1 MMSDR
6 KAELERKKAKL
17 QAIREEKERRRR
29 EKEQKDVRLYMIVE
43 EATVRAAGADKDHR
57 KEIDAM
63 LSSLGMAPVSDVL
76 SSLSSMNSLTPEQSA
91 NATPDASLQPSSINS
106 TQSTGRRKP
115 RELTIVSVA
124 NTNIPPKEPVV
135 YSKQTQTVQTTHTS
149 HDAFSKNV
157 SKIPHRSCALFN
169 LTDLAALLNA
179 HSLVFA
185 TQLVKSTHI
194 GHKDCPN
201 LLPNTRSTPPVQQQ
215 HQLTLAPQATLR
227 LTGGV
232 PGKTFHLIVAVTYI
246 PISLV
251 SQDIICELFDFETLI
266 GLSVES
272 YDFSWFSVSLGSDLG
287 LASLSSLFTMINYM
301 RKTIG
306 QQISLVKDMSFLSL
320 FTTVLTFD
328 DSQAE
333 DEENSLPHLDSFQ
346 SKLPP
351 GILPHGLPQVKEVQP
366 AVTQVEQEKEKE
378 KPKKEV
384 REFSEEEKQ
393 MIILSEDFQRFLDRT
408 SRIVERA
415 LGESIDIYTDY
426 TGTMDGED
434 GLDEK
439 SHQQLWLNRSFFCER
454 WSRNRCVTS
463 MDWSPQ
469 FPELLAASYNNN
481 DDTPNDPDGVCLVW
495 NTKFKKATPEFI
507 FHCQSP
513 VMSTTF
519 AKFHPNL
526 ILGGTYSGQIVL
538 WDNRVQKRTP
548 VQRTPLSASAHTH
561 PVYCLTVVGTQN
573 AHNLISISTD
583 GKLCSWSLDMLSQPQ
598 ETLILYL
605 KQSKTIAAT
614 CLAFPHGD
622 VNNFVVGSED
632 GTVYGDCRHG
642 TKAGVVEMFEGHQ
655 GPVTGISTHAVQGG
669 IDFSH
674 LFLTSSIDW
683 TIKLWSL
690 KEMKPLYSFEHNGD
704 YVYDVAWSPTHPAL
718 FAAVD
723 DSGRLD
729 LWNLNQ
735 DTEVPAASVIV
746 DGNPALNRVS
756 WTPSGLHVT
765 VGDDTGKIWVYDV
778 AEHLAYPRSDEWNKF
793 LYTQQDLKNNKA
805 DEELDRLNLSSGP
818 SSLTSLTS
826 ISSCPLR

>member
-29 EKEQKDVRLYMIVE
+29 EKEQKDVE
-43 EATVRAAGADKDHR
+43 EATVRAAGTDKDHR
-57 KEIDAM
+57 KELDAM
-63 LSSLGMAPVSDVL
+63 LSSLGVAPVSDVL

-106 TQSTGRRKP
+106 AQSSTARKKN

-124 NTNIPPKEPVV
+124 HTNIPPKEPVV
-135 YSKQTQTVQTTHTS
+135 YTKQTQTIQTSHTS
-149 HDAFSKNV
+149 HD
-157 SKIPHRSCALFN
+157 
-169 LTDLAALLNA
+169 
-179 HSLVFA
+179 
-185 TQLVKSTHI
+185 
-194 GHKDCPN
+194 G
-201 LLPNTRSTPPVQQQ
+201 
-215 HQLTLAPQATLR
+215 
-227 LTGGV
+227 
-232 PGKTFHLIVAVTYI
+232 Y
-246 PISLV
+246 
-251 SQDIICELFDFETLI
+251 FET
-266 GLSVES
+266 
-272 YDFSWFSVSLGSDLG
+272 DWWRP
-287 LASLSSLFTMINYM
+287 
-301 RKTIG
+301 RKAHAF
-306 QQISLVKDMSFLSL
+306 DYY
-320 FTTVLTFD
+320 VLTFD
-328 DSQAE
+328 DGQAE
-333 DEENSLPHLDSFQ
+333 DEENSLPHMDGFQ

-378 KPKKEV
+378 KPKEV
-384 REFSEEEKQ
+384 RELSEEEKQ

-415 LGESIDIYTDY
+415 LGESVNIYTDY

-434 GLDEK
+434 GMDEK
-439 SHQQLWLNRSFFCER
+439 NHQRLWLNRWFFCDR

-469 FPELLAASYNNN
+469 FPELLVASYNNN

-495 NTKFKKATPEFI
+495 NTKFKKTTPEFI

-519 AKFHPNL
+519 ARFHPNL

-548 VQRTPLSASAHTH
+548 IQRTPLSANAHTH
-561 PVYCLTVVGTQN
+561 PVYCLNVVGAQN

-598 ETLILYL
+598 ETLDLCT
-605 KQSKTIAAT
+605 KQSKPIATT
-614 CLAFPHGD
+614 CLTFPHGD
-622 VNNFVVGSED
+622 VNNFVVGSEE
-632 GTVYGDCRHG
+632 GTVYSACRHG
-642 TKAGVVEMFEGHQ
+642 TKTGVLETYEGHQ
-655 GPVTGISTHAVQGG
+655 GPVTGISAHAVQGG

-690 KEMKPLYSFEHNGD
+690 KESKPLYSFEHNGD

-735 DTEVPAASVIV
+735 DTEVPTAGVMI
-746 DGNPALNRVS
+746 DGCPALNRVS

-765 VGDDTGKIWVYDV
+765 VGDDSGKIWVYDV
-778 AEHLAYPRSDEWNKF
+778 AEHLAHPRIDEWNKF
-793 LYTQQDLKNNKA
+793 LYTQQELKHNKA
-805 DEELDRLNLSSGP
+805 DEELHKLNLREP
-818 SSLTSLTS
+818 TSLTS
-826 ISSCPLR
+826 IPPLLTGPLR

>member
-17 QAIREEKERRRR
+17 QAIREEKERRKR
-29 EKEQKDVRLYMIVE
+29 EKEQKDVE
-43 EATVRAAGADKDHR
+43 EATVRAAGTDKDHR
-57 KEIDAM
+57 KELDAM
-63 LSSLGMAPVSDVL
+63 LSSLGVAPVSDVL

-106 TQSTGRRKP
+106 AQSAGRRKN

-124 NTNIPPKEPVV
+124 HTNIPPKEPVV
-135 YSKQTQTVQTTHTS
+135 YNKQTQTIQTTHTS
-149 HDAFSKNV
+149 HDGYFEIDWWRPRKAHAFDYYDEY
-157 SKIPHRSCALFN
+157 N
-169 LTDLAALLNA
+169 LN
-179 HSLVFA
+179 
-185 TQLVKSTHI
+185 
-194 GHKDCPN
+194 
-201 LLPNTRSTPPVQQQ
+201 
-215 HQLTLAPQATLR
+215 
-227 LTGGV
+227 
-232 PGKTFHLIVAVTYI
+232 PGLEWE
-246 PISLV
+246 
-251 SQDIICELFDFETLI
+251 DE
-266 GLSVES
+266 
-272 YDFSWFSVSLGSDLG
+272 
-287 LASLSSLFTMINYM
+287 FT
-301 RKTIG
+301 
-306 QQISLVKDMSFLSL
+306 
-320 FTTVLTFD
+320 
-328 DSQAE
+328 AE
-333 DEENSLPHLDSFQ
+333 DEENSLPHMDGFQ

-378 KPKKEV
+378 IPKEV
-384 REFSEEEKQ
+384 RELSEEEKQ
-393 MIILSEDFQRFLDRT
+393 MIILSEDFQRFFDRT

-415 LGESIDIYTDY
+415 LGESVDIYTDY
-426 TGTMDGED
+426 AGNMDGED
-434 GLDEK
+434 GMDEK
-439 SHQQLWLNRSFFCER
+439 SHQRLWLNRSFFCDR

-469 FPELLAASYNNN
+469 FPELLVASYNNN
-481 DDTPNDPDGVCLVW
+481 DDIPNDPDGVCLVW
-495 NTKFKKATPEFI
+495 NTKFKKTTPEFI

-513 VMSTTF
+513 VLSVTF

-548 VQRTPLSASAHTH
+548 IQRTPLSANAHTH
-561 PVYCLTVVGTQN
+561 PVYCLNVVGAQN

-583 GKLCSWSLDMLSQPQ
+583 GKMCSWSLDMLSQPQ
-598 ETLILYL
+598 ERLELTT
-605 KQSKTIAAT
+605 KQSKPIAST
-614 CLAFPHGD
+614 CLAFPQGD

-632 GTVYGDCRHG
+632 GTVYSACRHG
-642 TKAGVVEMFEGHQ
+642 TKAGVLETYEGHQ
-655 GPVTGISTHAVQGG
+655 GPVTGVSAHAEQAG

-690 KEMKPLYSFEHNGD
+690 KENKPLYSFEHNGD

-735 DTEVPAASVIV
+735 DTEVPTASIMI
-746 DGNPALNRVS
+746 DGCPALNRVS

-778 AEHLAYPRSDEWNKF
+778 AEHLAHPRIDEWNKF
-793 LYTQQDLKNNKA
+793 LYTQQELRNNKA
-805 DEELDRLNLSSGP
+805 DEELHKLNLRDQRP
-818 SSLTSLTS
+818 
-826 ISSCPLR
+826 

>member
-29 EKEQKDVRLYMIVE
+29 EKEQKDVE

-149 HDAFSKNV
+149 HD
-157 SKIPHRSCALFN
+157 
-169 LTDLAALLNA
+169 
-179 HSLVFA
+179 
-185 TQLVKSTHI
+185 
-194 GHKDCPN
+194 G
-201 LLPNTRSTPPVQQQ
+201 
-215 HQLTLAPQATLR
+215 
-227 LTGGV
+227 
-232 PGKTFHLIVAVTYI
+232 Y
-246 PISLV
+246 
-251 SQDIICELFDFETLI
+251 FET
-266 GLSVES
+266 
-272 YDFSWFSVSLGSDLG
+272 DWWRP
-287 LASLSSLFTMINYM
+287 
-301 RKTIG
+301 RK
-306 QQISLVKDMSFLSL
+306 
-320 FTTVLTFD
+320 VLTFD

-495 NTKFKKATPEFI
+495 NTKFKKSTPEFI

>member
-1 MMSDR
+1 MSDR

-29 EKEQKDVRLYMIVE
+29 EKEQKDVE
-43 EATVRAAGADKDHR
+43 EATVRAAGTDKDHR
-57 KEIDAM
+57 KELDAM
-63 LSSLGMAPVSDVL
+63 LSSLGVAPVSDVL

-106 TQSTGRRKP
+106 AQSSTARKKN

-124 NTNIPPKEPVV
+124 HTNIPPKEPVV
-135 YSKQTQTVQTTHTS
+135 YTKQTQTIQTSHTS
-149 HDAFSKNV
+149 HD
-157 SKIPHRSCALFN
+157 
-169 LTDLAALLNA
+169 
-179 HSLVFA
+179 
-185 TQLVKSTHI
+185 
-194 GHKDCPN
+194 G
-201 LLPNTRSTPPVQQQ
+201 
-215 HQLTLAPQATLR
+215 
-227 LTGGV
+227 
-232 PGKTFHLIVAVTYI
+232 Y
-246 PISLV
+246 
-251 SQDIICELFDFETLI
+251 FETDWWRPRKDEYNLNP
-266 GLSVES
+266 GLEWE
-272 YDFSWFSVSLGSDLG
+272 DE
-287 LASLSSLFTMINYM
+287 FT
-301 RKTIG
+301 
-306 QQISLVKDMSFLSL
+306 
-320 FTTVLTFD
+320 
-328 DSQAE
+328 AE
-333 DEENSLPHLDSFQ
+333 DEENSLPHMDGFQ

-378 KPKKEV
+378 KPKEV
-384 REFSEEEKQ
+384 RELSEEEKQ

-415 LGESIDIYTDY
+415 LGESVNIYTDY

-434 GLDEK
+434 GMDEK
-439 SHQQLWLNRSFFCER
+439 NHQRLWLNRWFFCDR

-469 FPELLAASYNNN
+469 FPELLVASYNNN

-495 NTKFKKATPEFI
+495 NTKFKKTTPEFI

-519 AKFHPNL
+519 ARFHPNL

-548 VQRTPLSASAHTH
+548 IQRTPLSANAHTH
-561 PVYCLTVVGTQN
+561 PVYCLNVVGAQN

-598 ETLILYL
+598 ETLDLCT
-605 KQSKTIAAT
+605 KQSKPIATT
-614 CLAFPHGD
+614 CLTFPHGD
-622 VNNFVVGSED
+622 VNNFVVGSEE
-632 GTVYGDCRHG
+632 GTVYSACRHG
-642 TKAGVVEMFEGHQ
+642 TKTGVLETYEGHQ
-655 GPVTGISTHAVQGG
+655 GPVTGISAHAVQGG

-690 KEMKPLYSFEHNGD
+690 KESKPLYSFEHNGD

-735 DTEVPAASVIV
+735 DTEVPTAGVMI
-746 DGNPALNRVS
+746 DGCPALNRVS

-765 VGDDTGKIWVYDV
+765 VGDDSGKIWVYDV
-778 AEHLAYPRSDEWNKF
+778 AEHLAHPRIDEWNKF
-793 LYTQQDLKNNKA
+793 LYTQQELKHNKA
-805 DEELDRLNLSSGP
+805 DEELHKLNLREP
-818 SSLTSLTS
+818 TSLTS
-826 ISSCPLR
+826 IPPLLTGPLR

>member
-29 EKEQKDVRLYMIVE
+29 EKEQKDVE

-57 KEIDAM
+57 KELDAM
-63 LSSLGMAPVSDVL
+63 LSSLGVAPVSDVL
-76 SSLSSMNSLTPEQSA
+76 SSLSSMNSLTPEQST
-91 NATPDASLQPSSINS
+91 NATPDASLQPSSIS
-106 TQSTGRRKP
+106 SAQSSAGRKKN

-124 NTNIPPKEPVV
+124 HTNIPPKEPVV
-135 YSKQTQTVQTTHTS
+135 YNKQTQTIQTTHTS
-149 HDAFSKNV
+149 HD
-157 SKIPHRSCALFN
+157 
-169 LTDLAALLNA
+169 
-179 HSLVFA
+179 
-185 TQLVKSTHI
+185 
-194 GHKDCPN
+194 
-201 LLPNTRSTPPVQQQ
+201 
-215 HQLTLAPQATLR
+215 
-227 LTGGV
+227 
-232 PGKTFHLIVAVTYI
+232 
-246 PISLV
+246 
-251 SQDIICELFDFETLI
+251 
-266 GLSVES
+266 GLSASSSTYTIYSSCSTTTPTHS
-272 YDFSWFSVSLGSDLG
+272 YFAGYFEIDWWRPRKAHAFDYYDEYNLNPG
-287 LASLSSLFTMINYM
+287 LEWEDEF
-301 RKTIG
+301 
-306 QQISLVKDMSFLSL
+306 
-320 FTTVLTFD
+320 TVLTFD
-328 DSQAE
+328 DGQAE
-333 DEENSLPHLDSFQ
+333 DEENSLPHMDGFQ

-378 KPKKEV
+378 KPKEV
-384 REFSEEEKQ
+384 RELSEEEKQ

-415 LGESIDIYTDY
+415 LGESVNIYTDY
-426 TGTMDGED
+426 TGTIDDED
-434 GLDEK
+434 GMDEK
-439 SHQQLWLNRSFFCER
+439 NHQRLWLNRSFFCER

-481 DDTPNDPDGVCLVW
+481 NDTPNDPDGVCLVW
-495 NTKFKKATPEFI
+495 NTKFKKTTPEFI

-513 VMSTTF
+513 VLSTTF

-548 VQRTPLSASAHTH
+548 IQRTPLSASAHTH
-561 PVYCLTVVGTQN
+561 PVYCLSVVGAQN

-598 ETLILYL
+598 EILEL
-605 KQSKTIAAT
+605 HTKQSKPIAVT
-614 CLAFPHGD
+614 CLAFTHGD

-632 GTVYGDCRHG
+632 GTVYSPCRHG
-642 TKAGVVEMFEGHQ
+642 TKAGVLETYEGHQ
-655 GPVTGISTHAVQGG
+655 GPVTGISAHAVQGG

-683 TIKLWSL
+683 TIKLWNL
-690 KEMKPLYSFEHNGD
+690 KENKPLYSFEHNGD

-735 DTEVPAASVIV
+735 DTEVPTASVMI
-746 DGNPALNRVS
+746 DGCPALNRVS

-778 AEHLAYPRSDEWNKF
+778 AEHLAHPRIDEWNKF
-793 LYTQQDLKNNKA
+793 LYTQQELKNNKA
-805 DEELDRLNLSSGP
+805 DEDLHKLNLREPGSLSSIPPLLGV
-818 SSLTSLTS
+818 
-826 ISSCPLR
+826 CPLR

>member
-29 EKEQKDVRLYMIVE
+29 EKEQKDVE
-43 EATVRAAGADKDHR
+43 EATVRAAGTDKDHR
-57 KEIDAM
+57 KELDAM
-63 LSSLGMAPVSDVL
+63 LSSLGVAPVSDVL
-76 SSLSSMNSLTPEQSA
+76 SSLSSLNSLTPEQSA

-106 TQSTGRRKP
+106 AQSSSGRRKN

-124 NTNIPPKEPVV
+124 HTNIPPKEPVV
-135 YSKQTQTVQTTHTS
+135 YNKQTQTIQTTHTS
-149 HDAFSKNV
+149 HD
-157 SKIPHRSCALFN
+157 
-169 LTDLAALLNA
+169 
-179 HSLVFA
+179 
-185 TQLVKSTHI
+185 
-194 GHKDCPN
+194 G
-201 LLPNTRSTPPVQQQ
+201 
-215 HQLTLAPQATLR
+215 
-227 LTGGV
+227 
-232 PGKTFHLIVAVTYI
+232 Y
-246 PISLV
+246 
-251 SQDIICELFDFETLI
+251 FEI
-266 GLSVES
+266 
-272 YDFSWFSVSLGSDLG
+272 DWWRP
-287 LASLSSLFTMINYM
+287 
-301 RKTIG
+301 RK
-306 QQISLVKDMSFLSL
+306 
-320 FTTVLTFD
+320 VLTFD
-328 DSQAE
+328 DGQAE
-333 DEENSLPHLDSFQ
+333 DEENSLPHMDGFQ

-378 KPKKEV
+378 KPKEV
-384 REFSEEEKQ
+384 RELSEEEKQ
-393 MIILSEDFQRFLDRT
+393 MIILSEDFQRFFDRS

-415 LGESIDIYTDY
+415 LGESVDIYTDY
-426 TGTMDGED
+426 AGNMDGED
-434 GLDEK
+434 GMDDK
-439 SHQQLWLNRSFFCER
+439 SHQRLWLNRSFFCDR
-454 WSRNRCVTS
+454 WSRNRCVTA

-495 NTKFKKATPEFI
+495 NTKFKKTTPEFI

-513 VMSTTF
+513 VLSVTF
-519 AKFHPNL
+519 ARFHPNL

-548 VQRTPLSASAHTH
+548 IQRTPLSANAHTH
-561 PVYCLTVVGTQN
+561 PVYCLNVVGAQN

-583 GKLCSWSLDMLSQPQ
+583 GKMCSWNLDMLSQPQ
-598 ETLILYL
+598 ERIELNT
-605 KQSKTIAAT
+605 KQSKPITST

-632 GTVYGDCRHG
+632 GTVYSACRHG
-642 TKAGVVEMFEGHQ
+642 TKAGVLETYEGHQ
-655 GPVTGISTHAVQGG
+655 GPVTGISAHAVQAG

-690 KEMKPLYSFEHNGD
+690 KETKPLYSFEHNGD

-735 DTEVPAASVIV
+735 DTEVPTASVMI
-746 DGNPALNRVS
+746 DGCPALNRVS

-778 AEHLAYPRSDEWNKF
+778 AEHLAHPRIDEWNKF
-793 LYTQQDLKNNKA
+793 LYTQRELKNNKA
-805 DEELDRLNLSSGP
+805 DEELHKLNLREP
-818 SSLTSLTS
+818 ASLDKITVLFRNYS
-826 ISSCPLR
+826 

>member
-29 EKEQKDVRLYMIVE
+29 EKEQKDVE
-43 EATVRAAGADKDHR
+43 EATVRAAGTDKDQR

-63 LSSLGMAPVSDVL
+63 LSSLGVAPVSDVL
-76 SSLSSMNSLTPEQSA
+76 SSLSSMSSLTPEQSA

-106 TQSTGRRKP
+106 AQSSAGRRKN

-124 NTNIPPKEPVV
+124 HTNIPPKEPVV
-135 YSKQTQTVQTTHTS
+135 YSKQTQTIQTTHTS
-149 HDAFSKNV
+149 HDGLSTSSSAYTIYS
-157 SKIPHRSCALFN
+157 SCS
-169 LTDLAALLNA
+169 TTTPT
-179 HSLVFA
+179 HSCSA
-185 TQLVKSTHI
+185 
-194 GHKDCPN
+194 G
-201 LLPNTRSTPPVQQQ
+201 
-215 HQLTLAPQATLR
+215 
-227 LTGGV
+227 
-232 PGKTFHLIVAVTYI
+232 Y
-246 PISLV
+246 
-251 SQDIICELFDFETLI
+251 FETDWWRPRKGGSAPNYLYEYNLNP
-266 GLSVES
+266 GLEWE
-272 YDFSWFSVSLGSDLG
+272 DEF
-287 LASLSSLFTMINYM
+287 
-301 RKTIG
+301 
-306 QQISLVKDMSFLSL
+306 
-320 FTTVLTFD
+320 TVLTFD
-328 DSQAE
+328 DGQAE
-333 DEENSLPHLDSFQ
+333 DEENSLPHMDGFQ

-366 AVTQVEQEKEKE
+366 AMTQVEQEKEKE

-384 REFSEEEKQ
+384 RELSEEEKQ

-415 LGESIDIYTDY
+415 LGESVDIYTDY

-434 GLDEK
+434 GMDEK
-439 SHQQLWLNRSFFCER
+439 SHQRLWLNRSFICER

-481 DDTPNDPDGVCLVW
+481 DDTPNDPDGVCLIW
-495 NTKFKKATPEFI
+495 NTKFKKTTPEFI

-519 AKFHPNL
+519 ARFHPNL

-548 VQRTPLSASAHTH
+548 IQRTPLSATAHTH
-561 PVYCLTVVGTQN
+561 PVYCLSVVGTQN

-598 ETLILYL
+598 EALELHT
-605 KQSKTIAAT
+605 KQSKAIAAT

-622 VNNFVVGSED
+622 VNNFVMGSED
-632 GTVYGDCRHG
+632 GTVYSACRHG
-642 TKAGVVEMFEGHQ
+642 SRAGLTETYEGHQ
-655 GPVTGISTHAVQGG
+655 GPVTGISAHAVQGG

-674 LFLTSSIDW
+674 LFLTSSLDW

-690 KEMKPLYSFEHNGD
+690 KENKPLYSFEHNGD

-718 FAAVD
+718 FASVD

-735 DTEVPAASVIV
+735 DTEVPAASVVV
-746 DGNPALNRVS
+746 DGCPALNRVS

-778 AEHLAYPRSDEWNKF
+778 AEHLAHPRLDEWNKF

-805 DEELDRLNLSSGP
+805 DEELDKLNLSSGP
-818 SSLTSLTS
+818 SSLTSMTS
-826 ISSCPLR
+826 ISSVPLR

>member
-29 EKEQKDVRLYMIVE
+29 EKEQKDVE
-43 EATVRAAGADKDHR
+43 EATVRAAGTDKDHR
-57 KEIDAM
+57 KELDAM
-63 LSSLGMAPVSDVL
+63 LSSLGVAPVSDVL

-106 TQSTGRRKP
+106 AQSSTARKKN

-124 NTNIPPKEPVV
+124 HTNIPPKEPVV
-135 YSKQTQTVQTTHTS
+135 YTKQTQTIQTSHTS
-149 HDAFSKNV
+149 HD
-157 SKIPHRSCALFN
+157 
-169 LTDLAALLNA
+169 
-179 HSLVFA
+179 
-185 TQLVKSTHI
+185 
-194 GHKDCPN
+194 G
-201 LLPNTRSTPPVQQQ
+201 
-215 HQLTLAPQATLR
+215 
-227 LTGGV
+227 
-232 PGKTFHLIVAVTYI
+232 Y
-246 PISLV
+246 
-251 SQDIICELFDFETLI
+251 FET
-266 GLSVES
+266 
-272 YDFSWFSVSLGSDLG
+272 DWWRP
-287 LASLSSLFTMINYM
+287 
-301 RKTIG
+301 RKAHA
-306 QQISLVKDMSFLSL
+306 
-320 FTTVLTFD
+320 FD
-328 DSQAE
+328 YYAE
-333 DEENSLPHLDSFQ
+333 DEENSLPHMDGFQ

-378 KPKKEV
+378 KPKEV
-384 REFSEEEKQ
+384 RELSEEEKQ

-415 LGESIDIYTDY
+415 LGESVNIYTDY

-434 GLDEK
+434 GMDEK
-439 SHQQLWLNRSFFCER
+439 NHQRLWLNRWFFCDR

-469 FPELLAASYNNN
+469 FPELLVASYNNN

-495 NTKFKKATPEFI
+495 NTKFKKTTPEFI

-519 AKFHPNL
+519 ARFHPNL

-548 VQRTPLSASAHTH
+548 IQRTPLSANAHTH
-561 PVYCLTVVGTQN
+561 PVYCLNVVGAQN

-598 ETLILYL
+598 ETLDLCT
-605 KQSKTIAAT
+605 KQSKPIATT
-614 CLAFPHGD
+614 CLTFPHGD
-622 VNNFVVGSED
+622 VNNFVVGSEE
-632 GTVYGDCRHG
+632 GTVYSACRHG
-642 TKAGVVEMFEGHQ
+642 TKTGVLETYEGHQ
-655 GPVTGISTHAVQGG
+655 GPVTGISAHAVQGG

-690 KEMKPLYSFEHNGD
+690 KESKPLYSFEHNGD

-735 DTEVPAASVIV
+735 DTEVPTAGVMI
-746 DGNPALNRVS
+746 DGCPALNRVS

-765 VGDDTGKIWVYDV
+765 VGDDSGKIWVYDV
-778 AEHLAYPRSDEWNKF
+778 AEHLAHPRIDEWNKF
-793 LYTQQDLKNNKA
+793 LYTQQELKHNKA
-805 DEELDRLNLSSGP
+805 DEELHKLNLREP
-818 SSLTSLTS
+818 TSLTS
-826 ISSCPLR
+826 IPPLLTGPLR

>member
-29 EKEQKDVRLYMIVE
+29 EKEQKDVE

-149 HDAFSKNV
+149 HD
-157 SKIPHRSCALFN
+157 
-169 LTDLAALLNA
+169 
-179 HSLVFA
+179 
-185 TQLVKSTHI
+185 
-194 GHKDCPN
+194 G
-201 LLPNTRSTPPVQQQ
+201 
-215 HQLTLAPQATLR
+215 
-227 LTGGV
+227 
-232 PGKTFHLIVAVTYI
+232 Y
-246 PISLV
+246 
-251 SQDIICELFDFETLI
+251 FET
-266 GLSVES
+266 
-272 YDFSWFSVSLGSDLG
+272 DWWRP
-287 LASLSSLFTMINYM
+287 
-301 RKTIG
+301 RK
-306 QQISLVKDMSFLSL
+306 
-320 FTTVLTFD
+320 
-328 DSQAE
+328 AE

-495 NTKFKKATPEFI
+495 NTKFKKSTPEFI

>member
-29 EKEQKDVRLYMIVE
+29 EKEQKDVE
-43 EATVRAAGADKDHR
+43 EATVRAAGTDKDQR

-63 LSSLGMAPVSDVL
+63 LSSLGVAPVSDVL
-76 SSLSSMNSLTPEQSA
+76 SSLSSMSSLTPEQSA

-106 TQSTGRRKP
+106 AQSSASRRKN

-124 NTNIPPKEPVV
+124 HTNIPPKEPVV
-135 YSKQTQTVQTTHTS
+135 YSKQTQTIQTTHTS
-149 HDAFSKNV
+149 HDA
-157 SKIPHRSCALFN
+157 HA
-169 LTDLAALLNA
+169 
-179 HSLVFA
+179 
-185 TQLVKSTHI
+185 
-194 GHKDCPN
+194 
-201 LLPNTRSTPPVQQQ
+201 
-215 HQLTLAPQATLR
+215 
-227 LTGGV
+227 
-232 PGKTFHLIVAVTYI
+232 
-246 PISLV
+246 
-251 SQDIICELFDFETLI
+251 FD
-266 GLSVES
+266 
-272 YDFSWFSVSLGSDLG
+272 Y
-287 LASLSSLFTMINYM
+287 Y
-301 RKTIG
+301 
-306 QQISLVKDMSFLSL
+306 
-320 FTTVLTFD
+320 VLTFD
-328 DSQAE
+328 DGQAE
-333 DEENSLPHLDSFQ
+333 DEENSLPHMDGFQ

-384 REFSEEEKQ
+384 RELSEEEKQ

-415 LGESIDIYTDY
+415 LGESVDIYTDY
-426 TGTMDGED
+426 TGTMDED
-434 GLDEK
+434 GMDEK
-439 SHQQLWLNRSFFCER
+439 SHQRLWLNRSFICER

-481 DDTPNDPDGVCLVW
+481 DDTPNDPDGVCLIW
-495 NTKFKKATPEFI
+495 NTKFKKTTPEFI

-519 AKFHPNL
+519 ARFHPNL

-548 VQRTPLSASAHTH
+548 IQRTPLSATAHTH
-561 PVYCLTVVGTQN
+561 PVYCLSVVGTQN

-598 ETLILYL
+598 EALELHT
-605 KQSKTIAAT
+605 KQSKAIAAT

-622 VNNFVVGSED
+622 VNNFVMGSED
-632 GTVYGDCRHG
+632 GTVYSACRHG
-642 TKAGVVEMFEGHQ
+642 NRAGLTETYEGHQ
-655 GPVTGISTHAVQGG
+655 GPVTGISAHAVQGG

-674 LFLTSSIDW
+674 LFLTSSLDW

-690 KEMKPLYSFEHNGD
+690 KENKPLYSFEHNGD

-718 FAAVD
+718 FASVD

-735 DTEVPAASVIV
+735 DTEVPTASVVV
-746 DGNPALNRVS
+746 DGCPALNRVS

-778 AEHLAYPRSDEWNKF
+778 AEHLAHPRIDEWNKF

-805 DEELDRLNLSSGP
+805 DEELDKLNLSSGP
-818 SSLTSLTS
+818 SSLTSMTS
-826 ISSCPLR
+826 ISSVPLR

>member
-29 EKEQKDVRLYMIVE
+29 EKEQKDVE

-57 KEIDAM
+57 KELDAM
-63 LSSLGMAPVSDVL
+63 LSSLGVAPVSDVL

-106 TQSTGRRKP
+106 AQSSSARKKN

-124 NTNIPPKEPVV
+124 HTNIPPKEPVV
-135 YSKQTQTVQTTHTS
+135 YTKQTQTIQTSHTS
-149 HDAFSKNV
+149 HDA
-157 SKIPHRSCALFN
+157 HA
-169 LTDLAALLNA
+169 
-179 HSLVFA
+179 
-185 TQLVKSTHI
+185 
-194 GHKDCPN
+194 
-201 LLPNTRSTPPVQQQ
+201 
-215 HQLTLAPQATLR
+215 
-227 LTGGV
+227 
-232 PGKTFHLIVAVTYI
+232 
-246 PISLV
+246 
-251 SQDIICELFDFETLI
+251 FD
-266 GLSVES
+266 
-272 YDFSWFSVSLGSDLG
+272 Y
-287 LASLSSLFTMINYM
+287 Y
-301 RKTIG
+301 
-306 QQISLVKDMSFLSL
+306 
-320 FTTVLTFD
+320 VLTFD
-328 DSQAE
+328 DGQAE
-333 DEENSLPHLDSFQ
+333 DEENSLPHMDGFQ

-378 KPKKEV
+378 KPKEV
-384 REFSEEEKQ
+384 QELSEEEKQ

-415 LGESIDIYTDY
+415 LGESVNIYSDY

-434 GLDEK
+434 GMDEK
-439 SHQQLWLNRSFFCER
+439 SHQRLWLNRWFFCDR

-495 NTKFKKATPEFI
+495 NTKFKKTTPEFI

-519 AKFHPNL
+519 ARFHPNL

-548 VQRTPLSASAHTH
+548 IQRTPLSASAHTH
-561 PVYCLTVVGTQN
+561 PVYCLNVVGAQN

-598 ETLILYL
+598 ETLELHT
-605 KQSKTIAAT
+605 KQSKAIAAT
-614 CLAFPHGD
+614 CLAFPYGD
-622 VNNFVVGSED
+622 VNNFVVGSEE
-632 GTVYGDCRHG
+632 GTVYSACRHG
-642 TKAGVVEMFEGHQ
+642 TKAGVLDSYEGHQ
-655 GPVTGISTHAVQGG
+655 GPVTGISAHAVQGG

-683 TIKLWSL
+683 TIKLWSF
-690 KEMKPLYSFEHNGD
+690 KESKPLYSFEHNGD

-735 DTEVPAASVIV
+735 DTEVPTASIVI

-778 AEHLAYPRSDEWNKF
+778 AEHLAHPRIDEWNKF
-793 LYTQQDLKNNKA
+793 LYTQQELKHNKA
-805 DEELDRLNLSSGP
+805 DEELHKLNLREP
-818 SSLTSLTS
+818 TSLTS
-826 ISSCPLR
+826 IPPLLATCPLR

>member
-29 EKEQKDVRLYMIVE
+29 EKEQKDVE

-149 HDAFSKNV
+149 HDDEY
-157 SKIPHRSCALFN
+157 N
-169 LTDLAALLNA
+169 LN
-179 HSLVFA
+179 
-185 TQLVKSTHI
+185 
-194 GHKDCPN
+194 
-201 LLPNTRSTPPVQQQ
+201 
-215 HQLTLAPQATLR
+215 
-227 LTGGV
+227 
-232 PGKTFHLIVAVTYI
+232 PGLEWE
-246 PISLV
+246 
-251 SQDIICELFDFETLI
+251 DE
-266 GLSVES
+266 
-272 YDFSWFSVSLGSDLG
+272 
-287 LASLSSLFTMINYM
+287 FT
-301 RKTIG
+301 
-306 QQISLVKDMSFLSL
+306 
-320 FTTVLTFD
+320 
-328 DSQAE
+328 AE

-495 NTKFKKATPEFI
+495 NTKFKKSTPEFI

>member
-17 QAIREEKERRRR
+17 QAIREEKERRKR
-29 EKEQKDVRLYMIVE
+29 EKEQKDVE
-43 EATVRAAGADKDHR
+43 EATVRAAGTDKDHR
-57 KEIDAM
+57 KELDAM
-63 LSSLGMAPVSDVL
+63 LSSLGVAPVSDVL

-106 TQSTGRRKP
+106 AQSSAGRRKN

-124 NTNIPPKEPVV
+124 HTNIPPKEPVV
-135 YSKQTQTVQTTHTS
+135 YNKQTQTIQTTHTS
-149 HDAFSKNV
+149 HDA
-157 SKIPHRSCALFN
+157 HA
-169 LTDLAALLNA
+169 
-179 HSLVFA
+179 
-185 TQLVKSTHI
+185 
-194 GHKDCPN
+194 
-201 LLPNTRSTPPVQQQ
+201 
-215 HQLTLAPQATLR
+215 
-227 LTGGV
+227 
-232 PGKTFHLIVAVTYI
+232 
-246 PISLV
+246 
-251 SQDIICELFDFETLI
+251 FD
-266 GLSVES
+266 
-272 YDFSWFSVSLGSDLG
+272 Y
-287 LASLSSLFTMINYM
+287 Y
-301 RKTIG
+301 
-306 QQISLVKDMSFLSL
+306 
-320 FTTVLTFD
+320 VLTFD
-328 DSQAE
+328 DGQAE
-333 DEENSLPHLDSFQ
+333 DEENSLPHMDGFQ

-378 KPKKEV
+378 IPKEV
-384 REFSEEEKQ
+384 RELSEEEKQ
-393 MIILSEDFQRFLDRT
+393 MIILSEDFQRFFDRT

-415 LGESIDIYTDY
+415 LGESVDIYTDY
-426 TGTMDGED
+426 AGNMDGED
-434 GLDEK
+434 GMDEK
-439 SHQQLWLNRSFFCER
+439 SHQRLWLNRSFFCDR

-469 FPELLAASYNNN
+469 FPELLVASYNNN
-481 DDTPNDPDGVCLVW
+481 DDIPNDPDGVCLVW
-495 NTKFKKATPEFI
+495 NTKFKKTTPEFI

-513 VMSTTF
+513 VLSVTF

-548 VQRTPLSASAHTH
+548 IQRTPLSANAHTH
-561 PVYCLTVVGTQN
+561 PVYCLNVVGAQN

-583 GKLCSWSLDMLSQPQ
+583 GKMCSWSLDMLSQPQ
-598 ETLILYL
+598 ERLELTT
-605 KQSKTIAAT
+605 KQSKPIAST
-614 CLAFPHGD
+614 CLAFPQGD

-632 GTVYGDCRHG
+632 GTVYSACRHG
-642 TKAGVVEMFEGHQ
+642 TKAGVLETYEGHQ
-655 GPVTGISTHAVQGG
+655 GPVTGVSAHAEQAG

-690 KEMKPLYSFEHNGD
+690 KENKPLYSFEHNGD

-735 DTEVPAASVIV
+735 DTEVPTASIMI
-746 DGNPALNRVS
+746 DGCPALNRVS

-778 AEHLAYPRSDEWNKF
+778 AEHLAHPRIDEWNKF
-793 LYTQQDLKNNKA
+793 LYTQQELRNNKA
-805 DEELDRLNLSSGP
+805 DEELHKLNLRDQRP
-818 SSLTSLTS
+818 
-826 ISSCPLR
+826 

>member
-1 MMSDR
+1 MAGVSFGGLQFPTIKMMSDR

-29 EKEQKDVRLYMIVE
+29 EKEQKDVE

-149 HDAFSKNV
+149 HD
-157 SKIPHRSCALFN
+157 
-169 LTDLAALLNA
+169 
-179 HSLVFA
+179 
-185 TQLVKSTHI
+185 
-194 GHKDCPN
+194 G
-201 LLPNTRSTPPVQQQ
+201 
-215 HQLTLAPQATLR
+215 
-227 LTGGV
+227 
-232 PGKTFHLIVAVTYI
+232 Y
-246 PISLV
+246 
-251 SQDIICELFDFETLI
+251 FETDWWRPRKGGSAPNYLSHAFDYYDEYNLNP
-266 GLSVES
+266 GLEWE
-272 YDFSWFSVSLGSDLG
+272 DE
-287 LASLSSLFTMINYM
+287 FT
-301 RKTIG
+301 
-306 QQISLVKDMSFLSL
+306 
-320 FTTVLTFD
+320 
-328 DSQAE
+328 AE

-393 MIILSEDFQRFLDRT
+393 MIILSEDFKRFLDST

-495 NTKFKKATPEFI
+495 NTKFKKSTPEFI

-598 ETLILYL
+598 ETLNLLL

-642 TKAGVVEMFEGHQ
+642 RKSAVVEVLYEGHQ

-735 DTEVPAASVIV
+735 DTEVPVASVIV

-805 DEELDRLNLSSGP
+805 DEELDRLNLNSGP

-826 ISSCPLR
+826 MSSCPLR